1 MKIQIRDRD
10 RRALIGL
17 TLALAVYLTMSELVF
32 PAYDRLALASEAAV
46 DKEDQLRRYRR
57 ALSRQTRD
65 TELISEARDRVAEL
79 EGRWIQAESEGLAS
93 VQLQALVEEASQ
105 GAGIGVE
112 QRNIVGMRQLD
123 DYFGETTMT
132 LSFDATPDQLVQF
145 LTDLRVAPKVL
156 TVGSIEIRPLEVVHE
171 VPDQGELEKTLR
183 VSLSVGALVPN
194 PL

>member
-79 EGRWIQAESEGLAS
+79 DGRWIQAESEGLAS

-183 VSLSVGALVPN
+183 VSLSVGALVLN